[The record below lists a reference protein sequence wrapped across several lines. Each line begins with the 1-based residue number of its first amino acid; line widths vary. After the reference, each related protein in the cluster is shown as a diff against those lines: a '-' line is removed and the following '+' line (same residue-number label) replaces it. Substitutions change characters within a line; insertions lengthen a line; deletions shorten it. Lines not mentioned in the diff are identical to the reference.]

1 MSNETCNELKEKMFD
16 FAYLMALGDA
26 TARVS
31 SKGEKD
37 TLKNNEKMKEDV
49 KEYIDGI
56 FEGKKIDTIDV
67 INQVIKEVN
76 TDSFT
81 FGKAQKLVNMTAK
94 YMYLSCYSDMGKRKL
109 FKNCHCP
116 MDRIMIKRITDRIRE
131 QHDGK
136 MTDKYKL
143 PDESKG
149 WSSVSW
155 SKITEKH
162 TKDKTDVDVYNT
174 FQEMAR
180 DLADDMGVSPLELDI
195 LLW

>member
-1 MSNETCNELKEKMFD
+1 
-16 FAYLMALGDA
+16 
-26 TARVS
+26 
-31 SKGEKD
+31 
-37 TLKNNEKMKEDV
+37 MKEDV
-49 KEYIDGI
+49 RYYVDGI
-56 FEGKKIDTIDV
+56 FYGKNKVETVDV
-67 INQVIKEVN
+67 INQVRKDAKDKE
-76 TDSFT
+76 FT
-81 FGKAQKLVNMTAK
+81 FGNAQKLVNMTAK
-94 YMYLSCYSDMGKRKL
+94 YMYLYCYYDTSKREL
-109 FKNCHCP
+109 FENCHCP
-116 MDRIMIKRITDRIRE
+116 MDRIMIKRIADRIRE

-136 MTDKYKL
+136 MPDKYKL

-180 DLADDMGVSPLELDI
+180 DLADDMGVSPLELDV